1 VEIENTPRELPFV
14 FHLGVSDA
22 KAPHDFKLRR
32 PMTRVSIIVLHHD
45 KAPYSRACLRS
56 LLASS
61 HRPLEVVNVC
71 NGSRDGTAGVLDEWE
86 GEARALGIETKR
98 LNFSENIGA
107 IRGRNAALE
116 VAEGEYIAFLDNDTL
131 VAQRDWLEKLVAF
144 LEAHPDCAVV
154 CPKLLFPWAPFAIEC
169 LGAGVSKAGR
179 IEYIGRGQSRHS
191 FAKPFQVQ
199 CAISAAWLAPSWAF
213 ERLGMLDEAFSPVQY
228 EDLDFCFRAR
238 RAGYSIWATPRVEMF
253 HFEHT
258 TTAGSS
264 DINFSYVTAKNGAL
278 FKKRWAKMFQAE
290 EGPSDEQTRWL
301 DLPRL
306 SIEDVDTASLL
317 PQRDAPR

>member
-1 VEIENTPRELPFV
+1 MP
-14 FHLGVSDA
+14 
-22 KAPHDFKLRR
+22 
-32 PMTRVSIIVLHHD
+32 RVSVIVLHHN

-56 LLASS
+56 LLSCS
-61 HRPLEVVNVC
+61 WRPLEIMNVD
-71 NGSRDGTAGVLDEWE
+71 NGSRDDTAGVLDAWE
-86 GEARALGIETKR
+86 SEAHALGIETKR

-116 VAEGEYIAFLDNDTL
+116 VARGPYVAFMDNDTL
-131 VAQRDWLEKLVAF
+131 VAQADWLETLVAF

-154 CPKLLFPWAPFAIEC
+154 CPKLLFPWAPFSIEC
-169 LGAGVSKAGR
+169 LGAGVSQTGR
-179 IEYIGRGQSRHS
+179 IEYIGRGQNRHS
-191 FAKPFQVQ
+191 FAEPFQVQ

-213 ERLGMLDEAFSPVQY
+213 DHLGLLDEAFSPVQY

-238 RAGYSIWATPRVEMF
+238 QAGFSIWATPEVELF

-258 TTAGSS
+258 TTAGSN
-264 DINFSYVTAKNGAL
+264 DINFRYVTAKNGL
-278 FKKRWAKMFQAE
+278 EWKKRWAKMFQSE
-290 EGPSDEQTRWL
+290 DGPSDEQTRWL